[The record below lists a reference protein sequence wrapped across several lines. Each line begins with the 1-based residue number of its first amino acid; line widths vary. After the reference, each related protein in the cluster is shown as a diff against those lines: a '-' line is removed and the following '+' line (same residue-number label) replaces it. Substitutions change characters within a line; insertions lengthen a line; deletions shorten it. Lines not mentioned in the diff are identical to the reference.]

1 MKKNTR
7 RLSPRR
13 AYWFSAVAKF
23 NFYEE
28 RSMFVYKLSMR
39 RLMVLGSLAGFLF
52 IAAPAHG
59 AEPNPSR
66 PPIPEELV
74 DAWERFQRAL
84 QDWGGRF
91 WDRIGTRGARED
103 RPVISQMLS
112 NKEVLGLSAEQVRK
126 LEQLRDNFQ
135 RQSIRVDADLKI
147 LEMDIAALL
156 ENDPVEVA
164 KVEQKIREGEK
175 LRADIRIA
183 RIRAIEQA
191 KAVLNAEQKK
201 KLQELGA
208 PVRAPGPTRSGQNPS
223 AKE

>member
-1 MKKNTR
+1 MFVDDLSVR
-7 RLSPRR
+7 RLI
-13 AYWFSAVAKF
+13 
-23 NFYEE
+23 
-28 RSMFVYKLSMR
+28 M
-39 RLMVLGSLAGFLF
+39 LGSLAGFLI
-52 IAAPAHG
+52 IAAPMYG
-59 AEPNPSR
+59 AEPNTSR

-84 QDWGGRF
+84 QDWGGRL
-91 WDRIGTRGARED
+91 WDRIGTRGSREE
-103 RPVISQMLS
+103 RPLISQMLS
-112 NKEVLGLSAEQVRK
+112 NKEYLQLTAEQVRK

-147 LEMDIAALL
+147 IEMDIAALL

-183 RIRAIEQA
+183 RIRVIEQA
-191 KAVLNAEQKK
+191 KTLLNAEQKK
-201 KLQELGA
+201 KLQELDA
-208 PVRAPGPTRSGQNPS
+208 QARAPRPTRSGQNPS

>member
-1 MKKNTR
+1 
-7 RLSPRR
+7 
-13 AYWFSAVAKF
+13 
-23 NFYEE
+23 
-28 RSMFVYKLSMR
+28 MR
-39 RLMVLGSLAGFLF
+39 RLIVQGSLAGFLI
-52 IAAPAHG
+52 IAAPVYS

-84 QDWGGRF
+84 QEWGGRL
-91 WDRIGTRGARED
+91 WDRVGTRGARED

-112 NKEVLGLSAEQVRK
+112 NKEYLQLTAEQVRK

-147 LEMDIAALL
+147 IEMDIVALL

-164 KVEQKIREGEK
+164 KVEHKVREGEK

-183 RIRAIEQA
+183 RIRVIEQA
-191 KAVLNAEQKK
+191 KTLLNSEQKK
-201 KLQELGA
+201 KLQELNTQA
-208 PVRAPGPTRSGQNPS
+208 RAARPTRSGQNPS

>member
-1 MKKNTR
+1 
-7 RLSPRR
+7 
-13 AYWFSAVAKF
+13 
-23 NFYEE
+23 
-28 RSMFVYKLSMR
+28 MFVDELSMR
-39 RLMVLGSLAGFLF
+39 RFIVLGSLAGFLI
-52 IAAPAHG
+52 IAAPVYG

-84 QDWGGRF
+84 QDWGGRL
-91 WDRIGTRGARED
+91 WERIGTRGAREE
-103 RPVISQMLS
+103 RPLISQMLS
-112 NKEVLGLSAEQVRK
+112 NKEYLQLTAEQVRK
-126 LEQLRDNFQ
+126 LEQLRDTFQ

-147 LEMDIAALL
+147 IEMDIVALL

-183 RIRAIEQA
+183 RIRVIEQA
-191 KAVLNAEQKK
+191 KTLLNAEQKK
-201 KLQELGA
+201 KLQELDA
-208 PVRAPGPTRSGQNPS
+208 QARAPRPTRSGQNPS